1 MTIIHC
7 RAGQV
12 LTLICLMLATLAAQ
26 ADMVVRVTE
35 GADRRMPI
43 AVVPFGTSHSRDAP
57 EDLDSI
63 IRDDLTMS
71 GDLKP
76 LEPSR
81 MLSLPTSG
89 DDIHFRDWRVLGQQ
103 FVLVGDVDFDAE
115 RNRYILSYELFD
127 VSQQER
133 LLGSR
138 ASAAPSELRTLAHHV
153 SNRIYERVTGIPGI
167 FNTRLA
173 FVTRTGSG
181 NDVEYRLKISDVDGY
196 RDQVLLRSSEP
207 ILSPEWS
214 PDGKELVYA
223 SFEGGRPAIYR
234 QVVSSGE
241 RRRIAH
247 FRGLNSAPDWSPDG
261 ESLLLT
267 LSKDGSAD
275 IYEMPLDSLEPR
287 RLTRHYSINTEPS
300 WSPDGERF
308 AFTSDRSG
316 NPQVYIQSMS
326 GGEPERL
333 TFEGNYNAHPIYGPE
348 GEEIFYIHQADGR
361 FLLGSVDL
369 ETGEERVLSGSEID
383 EAPAMAPNGRLV
395 LYVTNAGGRK
405 GALEMTTVDGN
416 ARFTLPVRHDGIRDP
431 AWSPL
436 AE

>member
-1 MTIIHC
+1 MTQIH
-7 RAGQV
+7 RGAGQALV
-12 LTLICLMLATLAAQ
+12 LVCLLLATLAVQ
-26 ADMVVRVTE
+26 AEMTVRVTE

-43 AVVPFGTSHSRDAP
+43 AVVPFGSNHSRDAP
-57 EDLDSI
+57 EDLASI

-76 LEPSR
+76 LDPSQ

-89 DDIHFRDWRVLGQQ
+89 DDLHFRDWRVLGQQ
-103 FVLVGDVDFDAE
+103 FVLVGEVDYDE
-115 RNRYILSYELFD
+115 EGDRYILNYELFD

-133 LLGSR
+133 ILGSR

-153 SNRIYERVTGIPGI
+153 SNRIYERVTGIQGI

-173 FVTRTGSG
+173 FVTRTGNG
-181 NDVEYRLKISDVDGY
+181 DNVEYRLKISDVDGQ

-207 ILSPEWS
+207 ILSPDWS
-214 PDGKELVYA
+214 PDRKELVYV
-223 SFEGGRPAIYR
+223 SFESGRPAIYR
-234 QVVSSGE
+234 QEVSSGE
-241 RRRIAH
+241 RRRITR
-247 FRGLNSAPDWSPDG
+247 FSGLNSAPDWSPGGD
-261 ESLLLT
+261 SLLLT

-275 IYEMPLDSLEPR
+275 VYEMPLDSLEPR
-287 RLTRHYSINTEPS
+287 RLTRHFSINTEAS

-316 NPQVYIQSMS
+316 NPQVYIQAID
-326 GGEPERL
+326 GGEPKRL
-333 TFEGNYNAHPIYGPE
+333 TFEGQYNARPIFGPD
-348 GEEIFYIHQADGR
+348 GEEVFYIHRADGR
-361 FLLGSVDL
+361 FLLGAVDL
-369 ETGEERVLSGSEID
+369 ETGDERILAGSEID
-383 EAPAMAPNGRLV
+383 EAPAISPNGRLV
-395 LYVTNAGGRK
+395 LYVTSASERK

>member
-1 MTIIHC
+1 MTQIHR
-7 RAGQV
+7 RANQA
-12 LTLICLMLATLAAQ
+12 LMLATLMLASLIAH

-43 AVVPFGTSHSRDAP
+43 AVVPFGTNHSRDAP
-57 EDLDSI
+57 QDLDSI

-71 GDLKP
+71 GDLKL
-76 LEPSR
+76 LEPSE

-89 DDIHFRDWRVLGQQ
+89 DDLHFRDWRVLGQQ
-103 FVLVGDVDFDAE
+103 FVLVGEVDFDAE

-181 NDVEYRLKISDVDGY
+181 ESVEYRLKVSDVDGR

-207 ILSPEWS
+207 ILSPTWS
-214 PDGKELVYA
+214 PDRKELVYV
-223 SFEGGRPAIYR
+223 SFESGRPAIYR
-234 QVVSSGE
+234 QRVSSGE
-241 RRRIAH
+241 RRRIAG
-247 FRGLNSAPDWSPDG
+247 FQGLNSAPDWSPDG

-275 IYEMPLDSLEPR
+275 IYEMPLDTLEPR

-316 NPQVYIQSMS
+316 NPNIYIQSLK
-326 GGEPERL
+326 GGEPKRL
-333 TFEGNYNAHPIYGPE
+333 TFDGNYSAHPIFGPD
-348 GEEIFYIHQADGR
+348 GEEIFYIHRADGR
-361 FLLGSVDL
+361 FLLGAVDL
-369 ETGEERVLSGSEID
+369 ETGEERLLANSEID
-383 EAPAMAPNGRLV
+383 EAPAMSPNGRLV
-395 LYVTNAGGRK
+395 LYVTDIGTGK

>member
-1 MTIIHC
+1 MTLIH
-7 RAGQV
+7 RSAGQA
-12 LTLICLMLATLAAQ
+12 LILICLLLAPLLAQ
-26 ADMVVRVTE
+26 AEMVVRVTE

-43 AVVPFGTSHSRDAP
+43 AVVPFGSNHSREAP
-57 EDLDSI
+57 QDLDGI

-71 GDLKP
+71 GDLKT

-103 FVLVGDVDFDAE
+103 FVLVGEVDFDAE

-181 NDVEYRLKISDVDGY
+181 DSVEYRLKVSDVDGR

-207 ILSPEWS
+207 ILSPDWS
-214 PDGKELVYA
+214 PDGKELVYV
-223 SFEGGRPAIYR
+223 SFESGRPAIYR

-241 RRRIAH
+241 RRRIA
-247 FRGLNSAPDWSPDG
+247 RYTGLNSAPAWSPDG
-261 ESLLLT
+261 GSLLLT

-275 IYEMPLDSLEPR
+275 VYRMPLDTLEPH

-316 NPQVYIQSMS
+316 NPQVYVQSLE

-333 TFEGNYNAHPIYGPE
+333 TFEGTSNAHPVFGPE
-348 GEEIFYIHQADGR
+348 GQEIYYIHRADGR
-361 FLLGSVDL
+361 YVLGAVDL
-369 ETGEERVLSGSEID
+369 ETGEERVLAGSEIG

-395 LYVTNAGGRK
+395 LYVTSAGGRK
-405 GALEMTTVDGN
+405 GALEVTTVDGN
-416 ARFTLPVRHDGIRDP
+416 TRFTLPVEHDGIRDP

-436 AE
+436 AD

>member
-1 MTIIHC
+1 MTQIH
-7 RAGQV
+7 RKTAWA
-12 LTLICLMLATLAAQ
+12 LIPICLMLVGLTAQ
-26 ADMVVRVTE
+26 ADMTVRVTE
-35 GADRRMPI
+35 GADSRMPI
-43 AVVPFGTSHSRDAP
+43 AVVPFGSNHSRDAP
-57 EDLDSI
+57 ENLASI

-71 GDLKP
+71 GDLKTLDP
-76 LEPSR
+76 AQ
-81 MLSLPTSG
+81 MLSLPSSG

-103 FVLVGDVDFDAE
+103 FVLVGEVDYDSD
-115 RNRYILSYELFD
+115 RDRYILSYELYD

-138 ASAAPSELRTLAHHV
+138 ASAAPSELRRLAHHV
-153 SNRIYERVTGIPGI
+153 ANRVYERVTGIKGI

-181 NDVEYRLKISDVDGY
+181 DDVEYRLKVSDVDGR

-207 ILSPEWS
+207 ILSPDWS
-214 PDGKELVYA
+214 PDRKELVYV

-234 QVVSSGE
+234 QMVSSGE
-241 RRRIAH
+241 RRRIAS
-247 FRGLNSAPDWSPDG
+247 FQGLNSAPDWSPDG

-275 IYEMPLDSLEPR
+275 VYEMPLDTLEPR
-287 RLTRHYSINTEPS
+287 RLTRHSSINTEPS

-316 NPQVYIQSMS
+316 NPNVYVRSLD
-326 GGEPERL
+326 GGDPKRL
-333 TFEGNYNAHPIYGPE
+333 TFEGSYNAHPIFGPDGDE
-348 GEEIFYIHQADGR
+348 VFYLHRADRG
-361 FLLGSVDL
+361 FLLGAVDL
-369 ETGEERVLSGSEID
+369 ETGEERLLSGSKVD
-383 EAPAMAPNGRLV
+383 EAPAMSPNGRLV
-395 LYVTNAGGRK
+395 IYVTNAEGRQ

>member
-1 MTIIHC
+1 MTLIHN
-7 RAGQV
+7 RTGQA
-12 LTLICLMLATLAAQ
+12 LLLICLLLATSVGHAE
-26 ADMVVRVTE
+26 MVVRVTE
-35 GADRRMPI
+35 GADRRMPM
-43 AVVPFGTSHSRDAP
+43 AVVPFGSSHSRDAP
-57 EDLDSI
+57 EDLDEI

-71 GDLKP
+71 GDLKL

-89 DDIHFRDWRVLGQQ
+89 NDIHFRDWRVLGQQ

-153 SNRIYERVTGIPGI
+153 SNRIYERVTGIPGV
-167 FNTRLA
+167 FSTRLA

-181 NDVEYRLKISDVDGY
+181 DSVEYRLKVSDVDGR

-207 ILSPEWS
+207 ILSPDWS
-214 PDGKELVYA
+214 PDRKELVYV

-241 RRRIAH
+241 RRRIAG
-247 FRGLNSAPDWSPDG
+247 FEGLNSAPDWSPDG

-275 IYEMPLDSLEPR
+275 IYRMPLDTLEPR

-316 NPQVYIQSMS
+316 NPQIYIQSLD
-326 GGEPERL
+326 GGDPERL
-333 TFEGNYNAHPIYGPE
+333 TFEGKYSAHPIFGPD
-348 GEEIFYIHQADGR
+348 GEEIFYIHRVDGR
-361 FLLGSVDL
+361 FLLGAVDL
-369 ETGEERVLSGSEID
+369 ETGEERVLAGSEID

-405 GALEMTTVDGN
+405 GALEVTTVDGN

-436 AE
+436 SQ